1 MMKTPKGNRLHI
13 AIVGRR
19 NAGKS
24 SLLNAILQQ
33 DVSIVSNQPGTTTDP
48 VEKPMELLPL
58 GPVVFVDTAGLDD
71 DGTLGELRI
80 QKTRNVF
87 ERTDL
92 AILVAGSQGWEDFE
106 EQLLVELKS
115 RNIPTVVVFNKC
127 DIQRPTDT
135 ILERLQQEK
144 TPTLTISALRHE
156 GIAAVK
162 EAILQNAPDD
172 FLKTPPILGDLVQP
186 GDLVVMVTPIDQETP
201 KGRLI
206 LPQVQAI
213 RDALDADAM
222 ALVVKERELA
232 SALSKLKTPPALV
245 VTDSQAFMKVAAD
258 VPSCVPMTSFSI
270 LFARQKGDLRSF
282 IQGALAIDK
291 LKSGDTVIIAE
302 ACSHHPM
309 ADDIGRAKI
318 PRWLQ
323 QYVGG
328 SLHFEH
334 VRGHD
339 FPTNLMHAKLV
350 VHCGGCMHNRR
361 EMLSRLARCNAQGI
375 PMTNYGLAI
384 AYSLG
389 IFDRALQPFA
399 GVRDLIN

>member
-1 MMKTPKGNRLHI
+1 MIKTPKGNRLHI

-58 GPVVFVDTAGLDD
+58 GPVLFVDTAGLDD
-71 DGTLGELRI
+71 DGSLGELRI
-80 QKTRNVF
+80 QKTRAVY

-92 AILVAGSQGWEDFE
+92 AILVVGAQGYEAFE
-106 EQLLVELKS
+106 EQLLVELKA
-115 RNIPTVVVFNKC
+115 RNIPTIVAFNKC
-127 DIQRPTDT
+127 DIQRPPDA
-135 ILERLQQEK
+135 ILAQLHQNK
-144 TPTLTISALRHE
+144 TPALSISASRRE
-156 GIAAVK
+156 GITELK
-162 EAILQNAPDD
+162 EAILQSTPDD
-172 FLKTPPILGDLVQP
+172 FLKPPPILGDLVRP

-232 SALSKLKTPPALV
+232 SALAKLKTPPALV
-245 VTDSQAFMKVAAD
+245 ITDSQAFMKVAAD
-258 VPSCVPMTSFSI
+258 VSSSVPMTSFSI
-270 LFARQKGDLRSF
+270 LFARQKGDLQSF
-282 IQGALAIDK
+282 VQGARAIES
-291 LKSGDTVIIAE
+291 LKSGDTVLIAE

-318 PRWLQ
+318 PRWIQ

-339 FPTNLMHAKLV
+339 FPANLSHAKLV

-361 EMLSRLARCNAQGI
+361 EMLSRLARCKDQGV

-389 IFDRALQPFA
+389 IFERALQPFSA
-399 GVRDLIN
+399 VRDLLN